1 MLGANISNT
10 GTGTI
15 LASGSGAH
23 VVLNPGAVIS
33 GGKLQTLAGGEIDA
47 NAACSAMRQ

>member
-1 MLGANISNT
+1 MLGGNISNT

-23 VVLNPGAVIS
+23 VVLTGAF
-33 GGKLQTLAGGEIDA
+33 
-47 NAACSAMRQ
+47 AAARCR